1 MSKFKIPEEVDI
13 MLNKKEIE
21 SIQKKIKIAED
32 RLAIIKNKESLAKLN
47 GSNWTT
53 IAGRPKYIGED
64 FDTDITIIED
74 YIYLL
79 KRRLILND

>member
-1 MSKFKIPEEVDI
+1 
-13 MLNKKEIE
+13 MLNKKEKEMIE
-21 SIQKKIKIAED
+21 NKIKVAEG
-32 RLAIIKNKESLAKLN
+32 RLATIKNKESLAKLN

-64 FDTDITIIED
+64 FSTDITIIED

-79 KRRLILND
+79 KRRLILNE